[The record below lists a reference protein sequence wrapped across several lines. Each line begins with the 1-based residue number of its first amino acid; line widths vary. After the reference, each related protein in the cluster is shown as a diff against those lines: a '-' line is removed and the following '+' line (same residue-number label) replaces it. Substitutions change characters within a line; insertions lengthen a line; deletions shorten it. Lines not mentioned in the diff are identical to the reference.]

1 MAPIPWRTPATRSP
15 GSSPRRTSSGT
26 TGRRSNLPYGRSPRR
41 PRHLGGAGEEAP
53 ARLAAYNRPVVHD
66 WQWILL
72 VAGLFLAGFF
82 SSAETALTAL
92 GEARVQHLAET
103 RGWRG
108 SLLLLWKR
116 HPERILSALLLGATL
131 VNVGMGSITALIA
144 DEMGLSNG
152 LVLLTG
158 ITTVV
163 LLIFGEITPKTLAK
177 RHPTGFALALMPLVA
192 LIYFLLWP
200 LAWLFVQIP
209 RALSRAIKV
218 EASSESVTSQE
229 LEYLIELGARQG
241 SLDKV
246 KERLLSSVL
255 AFTEVLVK
263 EIMLPRTQ
271 VVALEAGATYDEVM
285 KLATESELSRIPVY
299 RETMDDVAGI
309 LYVKLM
315 LADMRKNLD
324 PKSFQ
329 LSKYVKRPFFVP
341 EVMKVSRLLAEMQRR
356 KTHIAI
362 VVDEF
367 GGTSGIV
374 TLEDVVEEIV
384 GEIHDES
391 DVEEKKLRV
400 QSDGV
405 VLADGGVS
413 LRELEEHLQIDFPDE
428 DYETLGGFLTATA
441 GRVPPTGS
449 LVVWGGLTFTV
460 KMADERRVL
469 KVEVARKPAEKPAA
483 LLS

>member
-1 MAPIPWRTPATRSP
+1 
-15 GSSPRRTSSGT
+15 
-26 TGRRSNLPYGRSPRR
+26 
-41 PRHLGGAGEEAP
+41 
-53 ARLAAYNRPVVHD
+53 
-66 WQWILL
+66 
-72 VAGLFLAGFF
+72 
-82 SSAETALTAL
+82 
-92 GEARVQHLAET
+92 
-103 RGWRG
+103 
-108 SLLLLWKR
+108 
-116 HPERILSALLLGATL
+116 
-131 VNVGMGSITALIA
+131 
-144 DEMGLSNG
+144 MGLSHG

-158 ITTVV
+158 LTTLV
-163 LLIFGEITPKTLAK
+163 LLIFGEITPKTFAK
-177 RHPTGFALALMPLVA
+177 RHATGFALALIPLVA
-192 LIYFLLWP
+192 LVYLLLWP

-209 RALSRAIKV
+209 RGLSRAIKV
-218 EASSESVTSQE
+218 ESGGESVTSRE

-271 VVALEAGATYDEVM
+271 VIALEEGASYDEVM

-299 RETMDDVAGI
+299 RGTMDEVVGI

-315 LADMRKNLD
+315 LADLRKGLD
-324 PKSFQ
+324 PEHFQ
-329 LSKYVKRPFFVP
+329 LAKYMKRPFFVP

-405 VLADGGVS
+405 ILADGAVS
-413 LRELEEHLQIDFPDE
+413 LRELEEHLGVEFPEDG

-441 GRVPPTGS
+441 GRVPPSGS

-460 KMADERRVL
+460 KAADERRVL

-483 LLS
+483 LVSTPPAQKVH